1 MIFITAYLG
10 GSHGTAKSARDFLRA
25 LLACLPDVKVVS
37 PSKEVFPSKLCGY
50 SLSIPTWFEVPQ
62 NVRLPKRIWKIRPST
77 LRDWS
82 QDWQRKRHLQ
92 TISQYETVIVNGW
105 ASYDFWLSV
114 KSRFKGCKIIIIRE
128 SPRHFSAGDRQTVL
142 QQLIDGFSSFD
153 ELIFVSEN
161 VRQEWLKFP
170 ALNSKRSFYFPNCC
184 EEEEAQYELEKEINT
199 SRQSLGLNPNEFI
212 VICPGSIENRKGQDL
227 LIQILPELISEIP
240 NLRLLFVGDVAT
252 QWGQDL
258 LKNLT
263 TGKYKKWVTYLSP
276 RSTILDIMNASDVLA
291 FPSRAEAMPRT
302 VLEAMALKTPVV
314 ASSVDGIS
322 ELVING
328 NTGILF
334 DCDDLQG
341 LLTGI
346 LKIAKN
352 PKFAEEL
359 AERGY
364 IRYWEIFSRKK
375 QFERMNELLIQLN
388 ISS

>member
-25 LLACLPDVKVVS
+25 LLACLPDVKVIS
-37 PSKEVFPSKLCGY
+37 PTKEIFPSELCGH
-50 SLSIPTWFEVPQ
+50 SLSIPEWFEVPQ
-62 NVRLPKRIWKIRPST
+62 NVRLPKRIWKIRPSI

-92 TISQYETVIVNGW
+92 TISHYETVIVNGW

-114 KSRFKGCKIIIIRE
+114 KSRFKGRKIIIIRE
-128 SPRHFSAGDRQTVL
+128 SPRHFSSGDHQIVL

-170 ALNSKRSFYFPNCC
+170 ALKSKKSFYFPNCC
-184 EEEEAQYELEKEINT
+184 EEEEAQYELDKKINT
-199 SRQSLGLNPNEFI
+199 NRQLLGLNPNEFI

-227 LIQILPELISEIP
+227 LIQILPKLIFEIP
-240 NLRLLFVGDVAT
+240 NLRLLFIGDIAT

-258 LKNLT
+258 LNNLT

-276 RSTILDIMNASDVLA
+276 RSTILDIINASDVLA

-302 VLEAMALKTPVV
+302 ILEAMALKTPVV
-314 ASSVDGIS
+314 SSSVDGIP
-322 ELVING
+322 ELVIDG
-328 NTGILF
+328 DTGILF
-334 DCDDLQG
+334 DSEDSEG
-341 LLTGI
+341 LLKGI

-352 PKFAEEL
+352 QKFAKEL

-364 IRYWEIFSRKK
+364 IRYWENFSRKK
-375 QFERMNELLIQLN
+375 QFERMNELLIKLN
-388 ISS
+388 S